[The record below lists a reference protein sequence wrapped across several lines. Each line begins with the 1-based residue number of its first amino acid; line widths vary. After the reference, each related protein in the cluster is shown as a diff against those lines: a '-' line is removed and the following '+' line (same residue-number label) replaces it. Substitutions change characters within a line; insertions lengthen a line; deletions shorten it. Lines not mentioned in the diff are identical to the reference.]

1 VRTLLLF
8 AALLRTST
16 TTILRLSIKR
26 SIGLL
31 TNRTLLLHKQISPPI
46 MRFLQIK
53 ILLKAR
59 RLLLLL
65 DTSSPYKKAKGAAE
79 WLSKVEE
86 RTQIVKI
93 D

>member
-1 VRTLLLF
+1 
-8 AALLRTST
+8 
-16 TTILRLSIKR
+16 
-26 SIGLL
+26 
-31 TNRTLLLHKQISPPI
+31 